1 MHHVIIA
8 EAVCQSSQQSNLFE
22 LHTVKVYSN
31 GYQQYKMQSVNT
43 MTRGEMLLLLYDELV
58 KRLTKAELAL
68 EKEEFDVFDASV
80 KRAQEIVQYLQETL
94 NTEYSIS
101 RDLQRMYD
109 FFLYEISRLQA
120 SRKKIVIE
128 ELRPLVIE
136 LRDAFREANKTS
148 GI

>member
-1 MHHVIIA
+1 MY
-8 EAVCQSSQQSNLFE
+8 Q
-22 LHTVKVYSN
+22 N

-68 EKEEFDVFDASV
+68 EKEEFDIFDASV

-109 FFLYEISRLQA
+109 FCLYEISRLQA
-120 SRKKIVIE
+120 GRKKTVIE

>member
-1 MHHVIIA
+1 MY
-8 EAVCQSSQQSNLFE
+8 Q
-22 LHTVKVYSN
+22 N
-31 GYQQYKMQSVNT
+31 GYQQYKMQSINT
-43 MTRGEMLLLLYDELV
+43 MTRGEILLLLYDELV

-120 SRKKIVIE
+120 SRKKTVIE

>member
-1 MHHVIIA
+1 MY
-8 EAVCQSSQQSNLFE
+8 Q
-22 LHTVKVYSN
+22 N

-68 EKEEFDVFDASV
+68 EKEEFDIFDASV

-120 SRKKIVIE
+120 RRKKTVIE

>member
-1 MHHVIIA
+1 MY
-8 EAVCQSSQQSNLFE
+8 Q
-22 LHTVKVYSN
+22 N

-68 EKEEFDVFDASV
+68 EKEEFDIFDASV
-80 KRAQEIVQYLQETL
+80 IRAQEIVQYLQETL

-120 SRKKIVIE
+120 SRKKTVIE
-128 ELRPLVIE
+128 ELRSLVIE

>member
-1 MHHVIIA
+1 MY
-8 EAVCQSSQQSNLFE
+8 Q
-22 LHTVKVYSN
+22 N

-68 EKEEFDVFDASV
+68 EKEEFDIFDASV

-94 NTEYSIS
+94 
-101 RDLQRMYD
+101 MYD

-120 SRKKIVIE
+120 GRKKTVIE

>member
-1 MHHVIIA
+1 MY
-8 EAVCQSSQQSNLFE
+8 Q
-22 LHTVKVYSN
+22 N

-68 EKEEFDVFDASV
+68 EKEEFDIFDASV

-101 RDLQRMYD
+101 RDLQRMYG

-120 SRKKIVIE
+120 GRKKTVIE